1 MRQIT
6 DMETWLLDNEGRI
19 FRFNVYR
26 RMFTPREQ
34 AAQYF
39 DETCFEDGG
48 TYQFGIIEEAVELG
62 QGEWLLGIRE
72 ICDDTLCKVV
82 SYYRLS
88 ELRLHCFDG
97 DQEMLND
104 IEKGRGDEL

>member
-6 DMETWLLDNEGRI
+6 DMETWMLDNEGRI
-19 FRFNVYR
+19 FRFTVYR

-34 AAQYF
+34 AAQYS

-48 TYQFGIIEEAVELG
+48 AYQFGIIEEAVELG
-62 QGEWLLGIRE
+62 QGEWFLGIRE
-72 ICDDTLCKVV
+72 IYDSTLCEIV

-97 DQEMLND
+97 DQEMLSD
-104 IEKGRGDEL
+104 IEEGCGDEL